1 MSSTPDLTVIV
12 INLGKGSR
20 LAACLESIA
29 GQRHVVAQIIV
40 VDGSGT
46 EATQAALA
54 AHGGRLTVVATQPE
68 TPHFAAANLSLAAA
82 RGEWVLFLLPEDRVV
97 GDMVLS
103 ECLTWTRK
111 TEAGVISGE
120 VAYDDGRVLK
130 LRSHPDALAGDFV
143 PAPGTLYRRSLFEEN
158 GNFDESLPAMA
169 AYEFNLRLW
178 KGRVRFKPIPIRVA
192 ASARRHAFPWS
203 TAREE
208 MQARRR
214 YFSRS
219 RCLWADLG
227 SVLRCLLRR

>member
-20 LAACLESIA
+20 LAACLESIV
-29 GQRHVVAQIIV
+29 GQRHVTAQIVV

-46 EATQAALA
+46 EATQTALA
-54 AHGGRLTVVATQPE
+54 AHGDRITVVPAAPE
-68 TPHFAAANLSLAAA
+68 TPHFAAANLGLAAA
-82 RGEWVLFLLPEDRVV
+82 RGEWVLFLQPEDRVV

-103 ECLTWTRK
+103 ECITWTRK

-130 LRSHPDALAGDFV
+130 LRSHPNALAHDFV
-143 PAPGTLYRRSLFEEN
+143 PSAGTLYRRSLFEEN
-158 GNFDESLPAMA
+158 GPFDESLPAMA

-178 KGRVRFKPIPIRVA
+178 KGRVRFKPIPIRVV

-203 TAREE
+203 AAREE
-208 MQARRR
+208 MQVRRR
-214 YFSRS
+214 YFSRR
-219 RCLWADLG
+219 RCLGADMG
-227 SVLRCLLRR
+227 SMLRCLLRR